1 MSNTVPAAAAA
12 GGVPTTEDQKSRPI
26 AVPTPPELADI
37 APPSVDMRWPIIAGL
52 LVILLAFGGVGSWA
66 AFAPLQSAVVAPG
79 TVVVESSSK
88 SVQHLEGG
96 IVKEVLVRDG
106 DLVEAGQILVRLQE
120 VQAQASSSVVSN
132 QLAAAQALEARLVA
146 ERDDL
151 PEVVFP
157 EDLLARAEVDPEV
170 AEIVVAQRRQFD
182 ERRKSIEGQVNILS
196 ARIGQSLQEIEGL
209 KVQKASK
216 ERQVAIFAEELK
228 GLRELFEK
236 GYTPRTRILAMEREV
251 ASLEGDIGAAVS
263 GIARAQK
270 SIGEANLQIEQTRQR
285 FREEVVGQL
294 REVQVQLSDL
304 REKLTVASDVLERTV
319 IQAPQT
325 GFVQKLSVH
334 TVGGVIRPGE
344 ELMQI
349 VPQDGRLVIEA
360 HLSPMDIDQVQVGH
374 SAEARFSAFHTQ
386 EIPTIQGVVTV
397 VSADRLTDERTGVPY
412 YLSRIEVS
420 DEELAK
426 IGDRRLIPGM
436 PADVVITTGERT
448 ALDYFLKPIEQFS
461 MRAMKEE

>member
-1 MSNTVPAAAAA
+1 MSNTVPAAAPA
-12 GGVPTTEDQKSRPI
+12 GGVPSAEERKLRPV
-26 AVPTPPELADI
+26 AVPLPPDLIDV

-52 LVILLAFGGVGSWA
+52 LIILVAFGGVGSWA

-79 TVVVESSSK
+79 TVVVESNVK

-106 DLVEAGQILVRLQE
+106 DLVEAGQIVVRLQE
-120 VQAQASSSVVSN
+120 VQAQASSSLVEN
-132 QLAAAQALEARLVA
+132 QLWAALAQEARLMA
-146 ERDDL
+146 ERDDAKQ
-151 PEVVFP
+151 VVFP
-157 EDLLARAEVDPEV
+157 DQLLERAVGN
-170 AEIVVAQRRQFD
+170 AEISAIVAAQERQFD
-182 ERRKSIEGQVNILS
+182 ERRKSLEGQVSILN
-196 ARIGQSLQEIEGL
+196 ARIGQNQQEIEGL

-216 ERQVAIFAEELK
+216 ERQVRIFAEELK

-251 ASLEGDIGAAVS
+251 AELEGEIGAAVS

-270 SIGEANLQIEQTRQR
+270 SIGEAKLQIEQTRQR

-294 REVQVQLSDL
+294 RDVQVQVSDL

-319 IQAPQT
+319 IRAPQT
-325 GFVQKLSVH
+325 GYVQKLSVH

-344 ELMQI
+344 ELMQV
-349 VPQDGRLVIEA
+349 VPQDARLVIEA
-360 HLSPMDIDQVQVGH
+360 HLSPMDIDQVQVGQL
-374 SAEARFSAFHTQ
+374 AEARFSAFHTQ
-386 EIPTIQGVVTV
+386 DIPAIHGIVTV

-412 YLSRIEVS
+412 YLSRVEVD
-420 DEELAK
+420 DEELLK
-426 IGDRRLIPGM
+426 IGNRHLVPGM